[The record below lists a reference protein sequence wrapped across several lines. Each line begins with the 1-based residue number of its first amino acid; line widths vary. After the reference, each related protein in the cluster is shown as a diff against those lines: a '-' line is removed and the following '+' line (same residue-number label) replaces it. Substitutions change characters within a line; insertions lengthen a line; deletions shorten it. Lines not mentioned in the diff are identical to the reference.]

1 MNKKF
6 VLLGICLV
14 AICLFLSVCIL
25 NKNGESNKSKE
36 LNLNRND
43 VQKINIS
50 DFPSRFK
57 AFDIDNEEQVQKII
71 DYLASIN
78 TIETKLNPSDYCEGG
93 YSIKVYLSNGSIRYF
108 GLLGNKFFVEKNRF
122 TYEVSYNE
130 ATKFDTIVANILDG
144 NEEKTGELS
153 ITGRIIS
160 VNAEASGRD
169 ISCVI
174 KDEGNITYNINV
186 EHAKII
192 DGTGKGWLILHQ
204 EDVIKVFYQKDED
217 GVINALTVY
226 IKTSSK

>member
-6 VLLGICLV
+6 VLLRICLV
-14 AICLFLSVCIL
+14 AICLSLSVCIL

-50 DFPSRFK
+50 DFPSSFK

-78 TIETKLNPSDYCEGG
+78 TIETKLNPSDYCGGG

-169 ISCVI
+169 IACVI

-204 EDVIKVFYQKDED
+204 GDVIKVFYQKDED

-226 IKTSSK
+226 IKTSI